1 MIDELLVEVAG
12 LGRSYGRHAALRD
25 LTLTVRAGEVLG
37 LLGTNGAGKTTTLN
51 LIAGVL
57 APTAGTVRIAGQ
69 DLAEEPLAA
78 KAALGYLPEIP
89 PLYPELTVD
98 EFLDHA
104 AALRGVPRRAR
115 GDARERAKARC
126 GLGLYG
132 ERLVSQLSKGY
143 GQRVGIAQAV
153 VHEPR
158 VLLLDEP
165 TVGLDPNQLR
175 EMRDTIRELGRE
187 RAVILS
193 SHLLGEVA
201 ATCTRVVVIHEGAV
215 VHEGPVDD
223 AVALERRF
231 QELTA

>member
-25 LTLTVRAGEVLG
+25 LSLTVRTGEVLG

-51 LIAGVL
+51 LIAGAL
-57 APTAGTVRIAGQ
+57 APSAGTVRIAGH

-98 EFLDHA
+98 EYLDHA
-104 AALRGVPRRAR
+104 AALRGVPKRERA
-115 GDARERAKARC
+115 DARERAKARC
-126 GLGLYG
+126 GLGLHG
-132 ERLVSQLSKGY
+132 PRLVSQLSKGY
-143 GQRVGIAQAV
+143 GQRVGIAQAI

-175 EMRDTIRELGRE
+175 EMRELVRDLGRE
-187 RAVILS
+187 RAVIVS

-201 ATCTRVVVIHEGAV
+201 ATCTRVVVIHDGVV

-223 AVALERRF
+223 AAALERRF